1 MESQPPQG
9 QQSPDPQKAFSSP
22 LPPPRPGMGGG
33 QAPPPQRPGAPAAP
47 GYPPM
52 YAPMPYPAYPPPAP
66 RHGFVR
72 GIFVTLATT
81 IFGLSLMLNIYL
93 LVINGLLSS
102 AGTSQSTTIVEGSI
116 GEKIAVIPVDG
127 IIDDSMFEAVEEM
140 IQRAEDD
147 ASVKAVIFEI
157 DTPGGS
163 VTASDQIYQR
173 IRQFQAD
180 QGIPVISSMGGLA
193 TSGGYYV
200 ACATS
205 HIVAQRT
212 TLTGNIGVLLPRY
225 DASELMGKLGVRE
238 NTVESTGSPFKN
250 AGSMFTQDTPEE
262 TAYFQSLIDEAYGQF
277 TSVVKEGREGK
288 LKAEMDAIANGKVY
302 SGPEAKKLGLVDQ
315 VGYLTDAI
323 SHASSAAGLSNP
335 TVVRY
340 EKTPSFSDLILGAQG
355 SARPAAPGVTV
366 HVSPEMLSQLQAPR
380 LMYLWRGQ

>member
-1 MESQPPQG
+1 
-9 QQSPDPQKAFSSP
+9 
-22 LPPPRPGMGGG
+22 MGGG
-33 QAPPPQRPGAPAAP
+33 QAPPPQRPQAPAAP

-52 YAPMPYPAYPPPAP
+52 YAPMPYPYPPPPP

-93 LVINGLLSS
+93 LIINGLLSS
-102 AGTSQSTTIVEGSI
+102 SGTSQTTTIVEGSI
-116 GEKIAVIPVDG
+116 GQKIAVIPVDG
-127 IIDDSMFEAVEEM
+127 IIDDSLFEAVEEM

-163 VTASDQIYQR
+163 VTSSDELYQR

-180 QGIPVISSMGGLA
+180 NAQVPVISAMGGLA

-225 DASELMGKLGVRE
+225 DASQLMNKIGVRE

-250 AGSMFTQDTPEE
+250 AGSMFTTDTPEE
-262 TAYFQSLIDEAYGQF
+262 TAYFQSLIDEAFVQF
-277 TSVVKEGREGK
+277 KSVVRDGRQGK
-288 LKAEMDAIANGKVY
+288 LKEELDAIANGKVY
-302 SGPEAKKLGLVDQ
+302 SGPEAMKLGLVDQ

-323 SHASSAAGLSNP
+323 IHASSVAGLSNP
-335 TVVRY
+335 TVIRY

-366 HVSPEMLSQLQAPR
+366 HVSPEVLSQLQTPR